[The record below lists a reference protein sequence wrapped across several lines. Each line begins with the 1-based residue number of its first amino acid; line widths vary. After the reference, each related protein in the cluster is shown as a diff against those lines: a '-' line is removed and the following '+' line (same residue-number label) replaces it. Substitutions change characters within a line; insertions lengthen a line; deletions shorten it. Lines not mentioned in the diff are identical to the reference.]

1 MAGTEVIVLLATPEE
16 IRPLAP
22 SLLSAVDL
30 VAVVGLHT
38 ADQEEMLAALTGVNL
53 KVSQIRQHQ
62 EPHLTV
68 RTSLH
73 TATPVESH
81 IPMECP
87 VTVCLLVAVAVAV
100 QLQLAATPLNR
111 AMSIQE
117 LAELAAKE
125 LQMHGEAEATLSTDL
140 VVEDR
145 AEALRASEA
154 PMQVRVVE
162 LMLQETQALTQ

>member
-1 MAGTEVIVLLATPEE
+1 M
-16 IRPLAP
+16 
-22 SLLSAVDL
+22 
-30 VAVVGLHT
+30 
-38 ADQEEMLAALTGVNL
+38 
-53 KVSQIRQHQ
+53 
-62 EPHLTV
+62 V

>member
-1 MAGTEVIVLLATPEE
+1 MAGTGAIVDLATPEE
-16 IRPLAP
+16 IRPLAL

-30 VAVVGLHT
+30 VAVVGLHM
-38 ADQEEMLAALTGVNL
+38 AGQAEMLAALTGVNL

-62 EPHLTV
+62 EPHLMV

-81 IPMECP
+81 IPMEYP

-125 LQMHGEAEATLSTDL
+125 LQTHGEVEATLSTDL
-140 VVEDR
+140 VVEDK
-145 AEALRASEA
+145 AEALRALEA